1 MSVRPEYDV
10 IIVGGGFYG
19 CCLALFLRSVTDR
32 ILIIEQHEEL
42 LTRASRVNQARVHF
56 GFHYPRSFVTALRS
70 RDLSTKFV
78 RDFKNAVVDDF
89 QMLYAIARRQSK
101 VSTAR
106 FLRMFQDMDAPIVE
120 ASAPD
125 TALFNND
132 LVEGV
137 FKCTEYAFDW
147 SILRDNLKKRLDAS
161 GITIAYGETAEKVTM
176 ADGVNYLHLASG
188 RVVNCRELF
197 NVTYGGL
204 NRLPMASG
212 FAPLPLK
219 YELAEVALVAPPP
232 ELAGKAVTIMDGPF
246 FSLMPYP
253 AEGLYSLTHV
263 RYTPHRSWVDQSGKA
278 NTYGQADTMVERT
291 RWRHMMADARRYLP
305 CAEHITYH
313 KSLFDVK
320 TVLTRNERDDGRPI
334 LLHQHSAKPGFYSV
348 MGGKIDNIY
357 DLFDTIAQI
366 IPDYKNANTDYL
378 LRPEQQD

>member
-1 MSVRPEYDV
+1 MSAQPEFDV
-10 IIVGGGFYG
+10 VIVGGGFYG

-32 ILIIEQHEEL
+32 ILVIEQQDEL

-70 RDLSTKFV
+70 RDLSTSFV

-89 QMLYAIARRQSK
+89 QMLYAIARQLSK

-106 FLRMFQDMDAPIVE
+106 FLRMFQDMGAPISL
-120 ASAPD
+120 ANAAD
-125 TALFNND
+125 TALFNHD

-137 FKCTEYAFDW
+137 FRCTEYAFDW
-147 SILRDNLKKRLDAS
+147 TILRDDLKKRLDEY
-161 GITIAYGETAEKVTM
+161 GITIANGETAKKVTM
-176 ADGVNYLHLASG
+176 QGGFNNLHLESG
-188 RVVNCRELF
+188 RVITCQELF

-204 NRLPMASG
+204 NHLPIASG

-219 YELAEVALVAPPP
+219 YELAEVALVAPPA
-232 ELAGKAVTIMDGPF
+232 ELTGLAVTIMDGPF

-263 RYTPHRSWVDQSGKA
+263 RYTPHRSWVDQPGMNDVYHQA
-278 NTYGQADTMVERT
+278 NTIAGPTH
-291 RWRHMMADARRYLP
+291 WRHMMADARRYLP
-305 CAEHITYH
+305 CVENITYH

-334 LLHQHSAKPGFYSV
+334 LLHQHSAQPGFYSV

-357 DLFDTIAQI
+357 DLFDTLVQI
-366 IPDYKNANTDYL
+366 IPDLKNANMDYL
-378 LRPEQQD
+378 LGRGLI

>member
-1 MSVRPEYDV
+1 MSAQPEYDV
-10 IIVGGGFYG
+10 VIVGGGFYG

-32 ILIIEQHEEL
+32 ILVIEQHDEL

-70 RDLSTKFV
+70 RDLSTSFV

-101 VSTAR
+101 VSIAR
-106 FLRMFQDMDAPIVE
+106 FLRMFQDMRAPISV
-120 ASAPD
+120 ASAAD
-125 TALFNND
+125 TALFNHD

-137 FKCTEYAFDW
+137 FRCTEYAFDW
-147 SILRDNLKKRLDAS
+147 TILRDDLKKRLDAY
-161 GITIAYGETAEKVTM
+161 GIAIAYGETAEKVTM
-176 ADGVNYLHLASG
+176 EDGINHLHLASG
-188 RVVNCRELF
+188 RVVTCRELF

-204 NRLPMASG
+204 NYLPMASG

-232 ELAGKAVTIMDGPF
+232 ELTGRAVTIMDGPF
-246 FSLMPYP
+246 FSLMPSP

-263 RYTPHRSWVDQSGKA
+263 RYTPHRSWIDQPGKGDAYRQA
-278 NTYGQADTMVERT
+278 NAVAEPT

-305 CAEHITYH
+305 CVDKITYH
-313 KSLFDVK
+313 RSLFDVK

-334 LLHQHSAKPGFYSV
+334 LLHQHSAQPGFYSV

-357 DLFDTIAQI
+357 DLFDTVMQI
-366 IPDYKNANTDYL
+366 IPDLKNANTDYL
-378 LRPEQQD
+378 LGRG